1 MEKKMPQVIE
11 TAELMHIDYD
21 QILKDLQAHG
31 ELDIDEFIQSA
42 TQPGR
47 LKDQPPESLRQYLE
61 GYEDLET
68 LIDLLSHGQQS
79 FMKQNFE
86 ANGGRRIGHSASYVR
101 AKQLCHHAIAKLYKK
116 GRAPLIPWDF

>member
-1 MEKKMPQVIE
+1 M
-11 TAELMHIDYD
+11 
-21 QILKDLQAHG
+21 QANS
-31 ELDIDEFIQSA
+31 ELDIDDFIQSA
-42 TQPGR
+42 TQPCR
-47 LKDQPPESLRQYLE
+47 LKGQPPESLRQYLD

-86 ANGGRRIGHSASYVR
+86 ANGGRRIRHSASYVR

-116 GRAPLIPWDF
+116 GRVALIPWDFFDNKREIEVPLQPFSMGS